1 MRINIAG
8 GTGLMGRIHK
18 PLFEKQGH
26 EVIISGRNTTPC
38 LEEAAI
44 ISDLTIVSVPISATE
59 ETIKRVAPCS
69 RALMDFTSLKSFP
82 IDTMLKYSTENCE
95 VGGLHPLY
103 GEVKSLEG
111 RTVVYCETERSSWR
125 CREVVD
131 TLHNS
136 GLKIKKMT
144 AEDHDLVVQGV
155 LQNGRTILLESFASL
170 LEETGFN
177 ARELYEISPPPT
189 KLLIDLVA
197 RQVDSKNDELYQ
209 IMRDYNPS
217 TTRIANHLSESF
229 KKVSV
234 NYSPEKIRNFF
245 GEEFL
250 QEAQERAKKVIG

>member
-1 MRINIAG
+1 MKINIAG

-26 EVIISGRNTTPC
+26 EVIISGRNSTPC
-38 LEEAAI
+38 LEEAAR
-44 ISDLTIVSVPISATE
+44 ISDVTIISVPITATE
-59 ETIKRVAPCS
+59 EIIQRVAPGA

-82 IDTMLKYSTENCE
+82 IENMLKYSTEHCE

-111 RTVVYCETERSSWR
+111 RTVVYCETERSGWR
-125 CREVVD
+125 CRQVVE

-136 GLKIKKMT
+136 GLNIKKMT
-144 AEDHDLVVQGV
+144 AEDHDSVVQGV

-170 LEETGFN
+170 MEETGFN

-189 KLLIDLVA
+189 KLLIDLIA
-197 RQVDSKNDELYQ
+197 RQVDEKNDELYQ
-209 IMRDYNPS
+209 VMRDYNPS
-217 TTRIANHLSESF
+217 TSVIAEHLSDSF

-234 NYSPEKIRNFF
+234 KYSPEKIRSFF

-250 QEAQERAKKVIG
+250 KEAQERAKKVIG